1 MNAKIGFAPIV
12 FGAPERR
19 MIGLYHS
26 PLITSGA
33 ARPAVLLCNAF
44 GQEAIRAHRFNRT
57 LAERLAKAGH
67 PVLRFDYFGTGDSMG
82 DDLDFSLTGCCRD
95 LLTAHDE
102 LRRRATANRVVW
114 VGMRL
119 GGTIA
124 LQAAHSA
131 PNELSELIVWDPIL
145 DGAAYLDYLRAR
157 HLDSLENEYSLPLK
171 PNPRE
176 LARDPDYLREEA
188 IGFAVSP
195 DFRRELMALRVE
207 TYVWPKHPVQIK
219 VLTDPATA
227 EGQCLARLLTRPAA
241 QVQTFVVQHGT
252 DWTSDT
258 ASNTALVPTAALM
271 TITQQAGATS

>member
-1 MNAKIGFAPIV
+1 MSHLQPV
-12 FGAPERR
+12 SFGAADRR

-26 PLITSGA
+26 PLVSHVA
-33 ARPAVLLCNAF
+33 NRPSVLVCNAF
-44 GQEAIRAHRFNRT
+44 GQEAIRAHRFQRT

-67 PVLRFDYFGTGDSMG
+67 AVLRFDYFGTGDSMG
-82 DDLDFSLTGCCRD
+82 DDLDFSIAGACQD
-95 LLTAHDE
+95 LLSAHNE
-102 LRRRATANRVVW
+102 LRHRANANQIVW
-114 VGMRL
+114 IGMRL

-131 PNELSELIVWDPIL
+131 PPELSRLIAWDPIL
-145 DGAAYLDYLRAR
+145 DGAAYLEYLRER
-157 HLDSLENEYSLPLK
+157 HLDSIENEYSLPLN

-176 LARDPDYLREEA
+176 LARNPDYLRDEA

-195 DFRRELMALRVE
+195 EFRQELMALRVE
-207 TYVWPKHPVQIK
+207 DYAWPKHPAQIK
-219 VLTDPATA
+219 VLTDPATT
-227 EGQCLARLLTRPAA
+227 EGKDLAQLLTRPAA

-271 TITQQAGATS
+271 TIAQQAGAAS